1 APMARG
7 RTDVERLREGE
18 LVYTGALRTPV
29 EAIAPTVPVGGRP
42 TGVSAEGF
50 ALAGDVHVW
59 RGDLAAAD
67 YSVPTPD
74 GRPATREFAGERLA
88 RVVCADR
95 EMLDETDIGVIADA
109 LWDAQITRIGA
120 GLERCARGN
129 PRWHARSSRDSVSF
143 SPRPPPGAS
152 GCKSRISRTPS
163 GPRRGTPPRRPWR
176 CCSHHDGRH
185 PVGS

>member
-1 APMARG
+1 FFQAEDGIRAG
-7 RTDVERLREGE
+7 HV
-18 LVYTGALRTPV
+18 TGVQTCALP
-29 EAIAPTVPVGGRP
+29 ISTVPVGGRP

-120 GLERCARGN
+120 GLE
-129 PRWHARSSRDSVSF
+129 
-143 SPRPPPGAS
+143 
-152 GCKSRISRTPS
+152 
-163 GPRRGTPPRRPWR
+163 
-176 CCSHHDGRH
+176 
-185 PVGS
+185 